1 MVMGLWL
8 HKTDPARPWA
18 KLPFHDTNKV
28 RAFFSTVLISE
39 VRNGTNT
46 LFWTDKWLSGQR
58 ICDIAH
64 RLFQSIPRRITKEL
78 FRRLF

>member
-1 MVMGLWL
+1 MGLWL

-18 KLPFHDTNKV
+18 KLPFHDPNKV

-39 VRNGTNT
+39 VRNGANT

-58 ICDIAH
+58 ICVSLTGCFKA
-64 RLFQSIPRRITKEL
+64 FQGGLQKNCSGGSSK
-78 FRRLF
+78 